1 VRQSSVWERACGLTR
16 TVVEAVGYDDV
27 AAAIVVSVR
36 PKAKARHR
44 CGRCGRRAPRYDR
57 GEGRRRWRALDLGT
71 TKVFLEAPAPR
82 VRCRNHG
89 VVVAGVPWAR
99 HGAGHTRD
107 FDDLAAWLAV
117 RTSKTAVCQLL
128 RVAWRTVGAIVTRV
142 NVDIE
147 AKVDRLEG
155 LRRIGIDEI
164 SYKRGH
170 RYLIVVVDHDTGR
183 LVWAGPG
190 RNDAALNVFFDEL
203 GSERAAQLTHI
214 TADMADWIARVV
226 ARRAPNALRCADPF
240 HVVAWGIDALD
251 MERQRSW
258 NAAAGRNRTPPAR
271 PQRNRST
278 GVAQHS
284 KRARYALWK
293 NPDDLTERQRHEL
306 DWIAKTDPRLWRA
319 YLLKEG
325 LRYVFAVRGDDA
337 KQALRRWL
345 AWARRSQL
353 PAFLDLHRKITAHR
367 HAIEAT
373 LEHSLSNALIES
385 TNTKIRLLTRIAF
398 GFHGHEPLVA
408 LALLALGS
416 HPPRLPGR

>member
-1 VRQSSVWERACGLTR
+1 MRQSSVWERACGLTR

>member
-1 VRQSSVWERACGLTR
+1 LP
-16 TVVEAVGYDDV
+16 V
-27 AAAIVVSVR
+27 AR
-36 PKAKARHR
+36 NCHR
-44 CGRCGRRAPRYDR
+44 GR
-57 GEGRRRWRALDLGT
+57 GRRRS
-71 TKVFLEAPAPR
+71 PAD
-82 VRCRNHG
+82 
-89 VVVAGVPWAR
+89 PWSGDGHATR
-99 HGAGHTRD
+99 RAGHRPT
-107 FDDLAAWLAV
+107 
-117 RTSKTAVCQLL
+117 
-128 RVAWRTVGAIVTRV
+128 
-142 NVDIE
+142 
-147 AKVDRLEG
+147 
-155 LRRIGIDEI
+155 
-164 SYKRGH
+164 
-170 RYLIVVVDHDTGR
+170 
-183 LVWAGPG
+183 
-190 RNDAALNVFFDEL
+190 
-203 GSERAAQLTHI
+203 
-214 TADMADWIARVV
+214 
-226 ARRAPNALRCADPF
+226 
-240 HVVAWGIDALD
+240 
-251 MERQRSW
+251 
-258 NAAAGRNRTPPAR
+258 R

-325 LRYVFAVRGDDA
+325 LRYVFAVRGDDG

-373 LEHSLSNALIES
+373 LEHGLSNALIES